1 MGVLFIVLSACKTNW
16 TCYQLLNTNCT
27 RSSERRKMA
36 AGNHTGVAVF
46 LLVLNI
52 FLSLTAILG
61 NILILFALYKVS
73 SLHSPTKLLF
83 LCLAVT
89 DLFIGLI
96 SQPLFAVAIMSEIPN
111 VNLNPLCLYYVGR
124 VNSSSSYIL
133 CVVSILTSTAI
144 SVDRLFAL
152 LLGLRYRY
160 VVTSRRVFVVIIWLR
175 FIGVS
180 CGSLYLWRN
189 DVAWS
194 VAMVVIIISLVTS
207 ASSYIKI
214 YRKLCY
220 QQRQVHSQR
229 EQNLDN
235 RKRFKGGRIERYRKT
250 VAGIWWVQLAILAC
264 YIPFVIVATL
274 RIHGGIYGD
283 GLQMARRLVV
293 TFIYFNSSLNPILY
307 CWTIAEVR
315 QVVKDAIWR

>member
-1 MGVLFIVLSACKTNW
+1 
-16 TCYQLLNTNCT
+16 
-27 RSSERRKMA
+27 MA
-36 AGNHTGVAVF
+36 AGNHTGVAVL

-83 LCLAVT
+83 FCLAVT

-96 SQPLFAVAIMSEIPN
+96 TQPLFAVVIMSEIPN

-124 VNSSSSYIL
+124 VKSSSSYIL

-144 SVDRLFAL
+144 SVDRLFSL

-160 VVTSRRVFVVIIWLR
+160 VVTSRRVLVVITWFW
-175 FIGVS
+175 FIGAS
-180 CGSLYLWRN
+180 CGSLYLWRI

-194 VAMVVIIISLVTS
+194 VVIVVIIISLVIS
-207 ASSYIKI
+207 ALSYIKI
-214 YRKLCY
+214 YRKLFY
-220 QQRQVHSQR
+220 QQRQLHSQR
-229 EQNLDN
+229 EQDHDN
-235 RKRFKGGRIERYRKT
+235 RKRFKGGRIERYKKT
-250 VAGIWWVQLAILAC
+250 VANICWVQLAIVAC

-293 TFIYFNSSLNPILY
+293 TFTYFNSSLNPILY
-307 CWTIAEVR
+307 CWKIAEVR
-315 QVVKDAIWR
+315 QVVKVAIWG